1 MQGHI
6 VYFGYII
13 IKILENMNSLAFVFR
28 LICGFIASKVI
39 KITFIYGR
47 SVQSR
52 NTECHEV
59 QLIDIKYN
67 EYWRNIDLI
76 QI

>member
-1 MQGHI
+1 MD
-6 VYFGYII
+6 
-13 IKILENMNSLAFVFR
+13 
-28 LICGFIASKVI
+28 
-39 KITFIYGR
+39 
-47 SVQSR
+47 VQCISR